1 MPTCIYLYEL
11 QNSPAVP
18 APVLYQDVRDL
29 VAVTGLALCPREP
42 AMDQVLQLCVYLV
55 QQVSS
60 KAGKGPDN
68 TECSRA
74 GTKKSIGQP
83 SVCLS
88 VSEDSLLSVH
98 CVKVTFVL
106 ELVEA
111 GGERR

>member
-1 MPTCIYLYEL
+1 MLTCIYLYEL

-55 QQVSS
+55 QRVSS

-74 GTKKSIGQP
+74 GTKKKYRTAI
-83 SVCLS
+83 CLS

-98 CVKVTFVL
+98 CVKITFVL